1 MNRRN
6 ALIAASGG
14 VALLAGGGIAW
25 FLLRTKTETTA
36 AVAALYG
43 QTFDDARGVAQPMDQ
58 WRHRWLVVNFWATW
72 CAPCVEEMPGLQR
85 VARDYA
91 DRKVAVVGIGI
102 DRADA
107 IRRFQADLKLEL
119 PLLVGGAT
127 GSDIARTLGNPTG
140 ALPYTVLISPTGE
153 LVQSHLGL
161 LQPEMLRSWLDAR
174 VSH

>member
-1 MNRRN
+1 M
-6 ALIAASGG
+6 
-14 VALLAGGGIAW
+14 
-25 FLLRTKTETTA
+25 LRTQTETTA

-43 QTFDDARGVAQPMDQ
+43 QTFDDARGV
-58 WRHRWLVVNFWATW
+58 HSRWISGGIAGWSSISGRPGVRPASRR
-72 CAPCVEEMPGLQR
+72 CRAPQQ

-107 IRRFQADLKLEL
+107 IRRFQSELKLEL
-119 PLLVGGAT
+119 PLLVAGAT

-161 LQPEMLRSWLDAR
+161 LQPDMLRSWLDAR
-174 VSH
+174 LSH